1 MDDPTLRTLL
11 DTYSKMYAVE
21 EEVVEE
27 TTEEP
32 EELSEACWKGYEKKG
47 MKTGFGKRYPN
58 CVKKEAYDIILDYL
72 ISEGLA
78 SDVESADKIMLIMSE
93 DKIKE
98 IVAEDLASRAKS
110 VVDDQRA
117 GSYGMADDLNK
128 TRKALD
134 KLKPYPAGFPAVK
147 GV

>member
-11 DTYSKMYAVE
+11 DTYSKMYATE
-21 EEVVEE
+21 EEVAEE

-32 EELSEACWKGYEKKG
+32 EELSEACWKGYKQEGLKKKG
-47 MKTGFGKRYPN
+47 ERMVPN
-58 CVKKEAYDIILDYL
+58 CVPEAYDIVLDYL

-78 SDVESADKIMLIMSE
+78 SDVESADKIMLVMSE
-93 DKIKE
+93 EKIKE
-98 IVAEDLASRAKS
+98 IVAEDLASRARS

-117 GSYGMADDLNK
+117 GSHGMADDLNK

-134 KLKPYPAGFPAVK
+134 KLKPYPGGFPAVK